1 MPSPPTRVKIPY
13 AYAAE
18 WRHAWHANQ
27 SGPPIVINRLRGAFL
42 PKIDP
47 DIRRYRARTA
57 PAETK
62 ILYILLV
69 AWLLVSIAF
78 SRLIRAKINLSLAPD
93 VIIIAFLIIVAGL
106 SYWLVKRGDTV
117 IAGNLMASTLIA
129 LTGIAI
135 FLSPESLYLLSAGFP
150 LAIMAVGAIVGGTS
164 VYPFAVIA
172 FIVLTLGWLNAHSV
186 LTDQAGSFD
195 SRSGTIF
202 LTTQAITYLGL
213 AVMLHTLSRYILR
226 TIDSLQAQREQLT
239 DMALTDALTN
249 LPNRRHLFE
258 QLEREFIRA
267 RRYRRPLSLI
277 YIDLDGFKSINDRF
291 GHLFGDEILRGTGI
305 AMTAVL
311 RSTDLLAR
319 IGGDEFSVLLPE
331 TNLEG
336 GRRVANKLRKALTAY
351 SERLDPII
359 PSLSFCAGVGQLRR
373 EDKSIDDLIAR
384 ADEAQYRAKVSG
396 KDQIRTQLE
405 IDQLPLFE
413 TPQDPR
419 VTL

>member
-1 MPSPPTRVKIPY
+1 
-13 AYAAE
+13 
-18 WRHAWHANQ
+18 
-27 SGPPIVINRLRGAFL
+27 VINRLRAAFL

-62 ILYILLV
+62 ILHILLA
-69 AWLLVSIAF
+69 AWLVVSIAF
-78 SRLIRAKINLSLAPD
+78 SRLIRAKINFSLAPD
-93 VIIIAFLIIVAGL
+93 LIIIALLIIVAGL

-117 IAGNLMASTLIA
+117 VAGNLMASTLIT

-172 FIVLTLGWLNAHSV
+172 FVVLTLGWLNAHSV
-186 LTDQAGSFD
+186 LADQAGSFD
-195 SRSGTIF
+195 GRSGMIF

-213 AVMLHTLSRYILR
+213 AVMLHTLSGYILR
-226 TIDSLQAQREQLT
+226 TIDRLHAQREQLT
-239 DMALTDALTN
+239 GMALTDALTS
-249 LPNRRHLFE
+249 LPNRRHLIE

-291 GHLFGDEILRGTGI
+291 GHLFGDEILRGTAI
-305 AMTAVL
+305 AMRAVL

-336 GRRVANKLRKALTAY
+336 GRRVANKLRKALNAY

-373 EDKSIDDLIAR
+373 EDKSIDDLIGR

-405 IDQLPLFE
+405 FDQLPLFE
-413 TPQDPR
+413 TPRDPR
-419 VTL
+419 VSR

>member
-1 MPSPPTRVKIPY
+1 
-13 AYAAE
+13 
-18 WRHAWHANQ
+18 
-27 SGPPIVINRLRGAFL
+27 VINRLRTAFF
-42 PKIDP
+42 PKIDA

-62 ILYILLV
+62 ILYVLLS
-69 AWLLVSIAF
+69 AWLLVGIAF
-78 SRLIRAKINLSLAPD
+78 TRLIRIKINLTPVSDLI
-93 VIIIAFLIIVAGL
+93 VIALLITIAGL
-106 SYWLVKRGDTV
+106 SYWLVKRGDIV
-117 IAGNLMASTLIA
+117 VAGNLMALTLIA

-164 VYPFAVIA
+164 VYLFAVLA
-172 FIVLTLGWLNAHSV
+172 FFVLTLGWLNAHNV
-186 LTDQAGSFD
+186 FADQGGSFD
-195 SRSGTIF
+195 IRSGTIF
-202 LTTQAITYLGL
+202 LTTQAIAYLGL

-226 TIDSLQAQREQLT
+226 TIDRLHAQREQLT
-239 DMALTDALTN
+239 DMALTDALTD
-249 LPNRRHLFE
+249 LPNRRHLIE
-258 QLEREFIRA
+258 QLEREFSRA

-291 GHLFGDEILRGTGI
+291 GHLFGDEILRGAAI
-305 AMTAVL
+305 AMRAVL

-319 IGGDEFSVLLPE
+319 IGGDEFSILLPE

-359 PSLSFCAGVGQLRR
+359 PPLSFCAGVGQLRR
-373 EDKSIDDLIAR
+373 EDKSIDDLIGR
-384 ADEAQYRAKVSG
+384 ADEAQYRAKDAG

-405 IDQLPLFE
+405 FDQLPLFE
-413 TPQDPR
+413 TPRDPK

>member
-1 MPSPPTRVKIPY
+1 
-13 AYAAE
+13 
-18 WRHAWHANQ
+18 
-27 SGPPIVINRLRGAFL
+27 VINRLRAAFL

-57 PAETK
+57 PAESK
-62 ILYILLV
+62 ILHILLA

-78 SRLIRAKINLSLAPD
+78 SRLIRAKINLSLTPD
-93 VIIIAFLIIVAGL
+93 LIIIGLLIIVAGL
-106 SYWLVKRGDTV
+106 SYWLVKRGDIV
-117 IAGNLMASTLIA
+117 LAGNLMASTLIA

-135 FLSPESLYLLSAGFP
+135 FLSPESLYLLSAGFL
-150 LAIMAVGAIVGGTS
+150 LAIMAVGAIVGGSS

-172 FIVLTLGWLNAHSV
+172 FVVLTLGWLNAHSV
-186 LTDQAGSFD
+186 LADQGASFD

-226 TIDSLQAQREQLT
+226 TIDSLHAQREQLT
-239 DMALTDALTN
+239 DIALTDDLTN
-249 LPNRRHLFE
+249 LPNRRHLIE
-258 QLEREFIRA
+258 QLGREFIRA

-291 GHLFGDEILRGTGI
+291 GHLFGDEILRGTAI
-305 AMTAVL
+305 AMRAVL

-336 GRRVANKLRKALTAY
+336 GRRVANKLRKALAAY

-373 EDKSIDDLIAR
+373 EDKSIDDLIGR
-384 ADEAQYRAKVSG
+384 ADEAQYRAKDAG

-405 IDQLPLFE
+405 FDQLPLFE

>member
-1 MPSPPTRVKIPY
+1 
-13 AYAAE
+13 
-18 WRHAWHANQ
+18 
-27 SGPPIVINRLRGAFL
+27 VINRLRATFL

-62 ILYILLV
+62 ILYILLA
-69 AWLLVSIAF
+69 AWLLVGIAF
-78 SRLIRAKINLSLAPD
+78 SRLIRSKINLGLAPD
-93 VIIIAFLIIVAGL
+93 LIIIGFLIIVAGL
-106 SYWLVKRGDTV
+106 SYWLVKRGDIV
-117 IAGNLMASTLIA
+117 IAGNLMATTLIA

-135 FLSPESLYLLSAGFP
+135 FLSPESFYLLSAGFP

-164 VYPFAVIA
+164 VYPFAVLA
-172 FIVLTLGWLNAHSV
+172 FVVLTLGWLNAHSV
-186 LTDQAGSFD
+186 LADQGGSFD
-195 SRSGTIF
+195 NQSGAIF
-202 LTTQAITYLGL
+202 LTTQAIAYLGL
-213 AVMLHTLSRYILR
+213 AAMLHTLSRYILR

-239 DMALTDALTN
+239 DMALTDALTS
-249 LPNRRHLFE
+249 LPNRRHLIR
-258 QLEREFIRA
+258 QLEREFLRA

-291 GHLFGDEILRGTGI
+291 GHLFGDEILRGASI
-305 AMTAVL
+305 AMRAVL
-311 RSTDLLAR
+311 RSTDLIAR

-359 PSLSFCAGVGQLRR
+359 PALSFCGGVGQLRR

-384 ADEAQYRAKVSG
+384 ADEAQYRAKAAG
-396 KDQIRTQLE
+396 TGHIRTQLE
-405 IDQLPLFE
+405 FDQLPLFE

>member
-1 MPSPPTRVKIPY
+1 
-13 AYAAE
+13 
-18 WRHAWHANQ
+18 
-27 SGPPIVINRLRGAFL
+27 VISRLRAAFL

-62 ILYILLV
+62 ILYFLLG
-69 AWLLVSIAF
+69 AWLLVGIAF
-78 SRLIRAKINLSLAPD
+78 SRLISAKINLALTSD
-93 VIIIAFLIIVAGL
+93 VLVIALLITIAGL
-106 SYWLVKRGDTV
+106 SYWLVKRGDIV

-129 LTGIAI
+129 LTAIAI
-135 FLSPESLYLLSAGFP
+135 FLSPESLYILSAGFP

-164 VYPFAVIA
+164 VYSFAVLA
-172 FIVLTLGWLNAHSV
+172 FVVLTLGWLNAHSV
-186 LTDQAGSFD
+186 LADQGGFFD

-202 LTTQAITYLGL
+202 LTTQAIAYLGL
-213 AVMLHTLSRYILR
+213 AAMLHTLSRYILR
-226 TIDSLQAQREQLT
+226 TIDRLHEQRDQLT
-239 DMALTDALTN
+239 DMALTDALTS
-249 LPNRRHLFE
+249 LPNRRHLIE
-258 QLEREFIRA
+258 QLGREFTRA

-277 YIDLDGFKSINDRF
+277 YIDMDGFKSINDRF
-291 GHLFGDEILRGTGI
+291 GHLFGDEILRGAAI
-305 AMTAVL
+305 AMRGVL

-331 TNLEG
+331 TNLDG

-359 PSLSFCAGVGQLRR
+359 PSLSFCAGVGQLRM
-373 EDKSIDDLIAR
+373 EDKSIDDLIGR
-384 ADEAQYRAKVSG
+384 ADEAQYRAKNAG
-396 KDQIRTQLE
+396 KDQIRTQLD

-413 TPQDPR
+413 TPKDPR

>member
-1 MPSPPTRVKIPY
+1 
-13 AYAAE
+13 
-18 WRHAWHANQ
+18 
-27 SGPPIVINRLRGAFL
+27 VINRLRAAFF
-42 PKIDP
+42 PKIDA

-62 ILYILLV
+62 ILYVLLS
-69 AWLLVSIAF
+69 AWLLVGIAF
-78 SRLIRAKINLSLAPD
+78 TRLIRAEINLAT
-93 VIIIAFLIIVAGL
+93 AFDLIVMALLITIAGL
-106 SYWLVKRGDTV
+106 SYWLVKRGDIV

-164 VYPFAVIA
+164 VYLFAVLA
-172 FIVLTLGWLNAHSV
+172 FFVLTLGWLNAHTV
-186 LTDQAGSFD
+186 FADQGGSFD
-195 SRSGTIF
+195 IRSGTIF
-202 LTTQAITYLGL
+202 LATQAIAYLGL

-226 TIDSLQAQREQLT
+226 TIDRLHAQREQLT
-239 DMALTDALTN
+239 DMALTDALTD
-249 LPNRRHLFE
+249 LPNRRHLIE
-258 QLEREFIRA
+258 QLEREYTRA

-291 GHLFGDEILRGTGI
+291 GHLFGDEILRGAAI
-305 AMTAVL
+305 AMRAIL

-336 GRRVANKLRKALTAY
+336 GRRVANKLRKALMAY

-359 PSLSFCAGVGQLRR
+359 PPLSFCAGVGQLRR
-373 EDKSIDDLIAR
+373 EDKSIDELIGR
-384 ADEAQYRAKVSG
+384 ADEAQYRAKDAG

-405 IDQLPLFE
+405 FDQLPLFE
-413 TPQDPR
+413 TPQDPKA
-419 VTL
+419 TL

>member
-1 MPSPPTRVKIPY
+1 M
-13 AYAAE
+13 
-18 WRHAWHANQ
+18 
-27 SGPPIVINRLRGAFL
+27 INRLRGAFL

-78 SRLIRAKINLSLAPD
+78 SRLIRSKINLSLAPD

>member
-1 MPSPPTRVKIPY
+1 M
-13 AYAAE
+13 
-18 WRHAWHANQ
+18 
-27 SGPPIVINRLRGAFL
+27 INRLRGAFL

-305 AMTAVL
+305 AMRAVL

>member
-1 MPSPPTRVKIPY
+1 
-13 AYAAE
+13 
-18 WRHAWHANQ
+18 
-27 SGPPIVINRLRGAFL
+27 VINRLRATFL

-62 ILYILLV
+62 ILYILLA
-69 AWLLVSIAF
+69 AWLLVGIAF
-78 SRLIRAKINLSLAPD
+78 SRLIRSKINLGLAPD
-93 VIIIAFLIIVAGL
+93 LIIIGFLIIVAGL
-106 SYWLVKRGDTV
+106 SYWLVKRGDIV
-117 IAGNLMASTLIA
+117 IAGNLMATTLIA

-135 FLSPESLYLLSAGFP
+135 FLSPESFYLLSAGFP

-164 VYPFAVIA
+164 VYPFAVLA
-172 FIVLTLGWLNAHSV
+172 FVVLTLGWLNAHSV
-186 LTDQAGSFD
+186 LADQGGSFD
-195 SRSGTIF
+195 NRSGAIF
-202 LTTQAITYLGL
+202 LTTQAIAYLGL
-213 AVMLHTLSRYILR
+213 AAMLHTLSRYILR

-239 DMALTDALTN
+239 DMALTDALTS
-249 LPNRRHLFE
+249 LPNRRHLIR
-258 QLEREFIRA
+258 QLEREFLRA

-291 GHLFGDEILRGTGI
+291 GHLFGDEILRGASI
-305 AMTAVL
+305 AMRAVL
-311 RSTDLLAR
+311 RSTDLIAR

-359 PSLSFCAGVGQLRR
+359 PALSFCGGVGQLRR

-384 ADEAQYRAKVSG
+384 ADEAQYRAKAAG
-396 KDQIRTQLE
+396 TGHIRTQLE
-405 IDQLPLFE
+405 FDQLPLFE

>member
-1 MPSPPTRVKIPY
+1 MIS
-13 AYAAE
+13 
-18 WRHAWHANQ
+18 
-27 SGPPIVINRLRGAFL
+27 RLRAAFL

-62 ILYILLV
+62 ILYILLA
-69 AWLLVSIAF
+69 AWLLVGFAF
-78 SRLIRAKINLSLAPD
+78 SRLIRTKINLSLAPD
-93 VIIIAFLIIVAGL
+93 LIIIGLLIIIAGL
-106 SYWLVKRGDTV
+106 SYWLVKRGDIV
-117 IAGNLMASTLIA
+117 VAGNLMASTLIA

-135 FLSPESLYLLSAGFP
+135 FLSPESFYLLSAGFP

-164 VYPFAVIA
+164 VYPVAVIA
-172 FIVLTLGWLNAHSV
+172 FVVLTLGWLNAHSV
-186 LTDQAGSFD
+186 LTNQGGSFD

-213 AVMLHTLSRYILR
+213 AAMLHTISRYILR
-226 TIDSLQAQREQLT
+226 TIDSLHAQREKLT

-249 LPNRRHLFE
+249 LPNRRHLIE

-291 GHLFGDEILRGTGI
+291 GHLFGDEILRGVAI
-305 AMTAVL
+305 AMRAVL

-359 PSLSFCAGVGQLRR
+359 PALSFCAGVGQLRR

-384 ADEAQYRAKVSG
+384 ADEAQYRAKNAG

-405 IDQLPLFE
+405 FDQLPLFE

>member
-1 MPSPPTRVKIPY
+1 M
-13 AYAAE
+13 
-18 WRHAWHANQ
+18 
-27 SGPPIVINRLRGAFL
+27 INRLRGAFL

>member
-1 MPSPPTRVKIPY
+1 M
-13 AYAAE
+13 
-18 WRHAWHANQ
+18 
-27 SGPPIVINRLRGAFL
+27 INRLRVALL

-78 SRLIRAKINLSLAPD
+78 SRLIRAKINLDLAPD
-93 VIIIAFLIIVAGL
+93 LIIISLLIIVAGL

-150 LAIMAVGAIVGGTS
+150 LAIMAVGAIVGGAS

-172 FIVLTLGWLNAHSV
+172 FVVLTLGWLNAHIV
-186 LTDQAGSFD
+186 LADQAGPFD
-195 SRSGTIF
+195 SRSGIIF

-226 TIDSLQAQREQLT
+226 TIDRLQAQREQLT
-239 DMALTDALTN
+239 DMALTDALTS

-291 GHLFGDEILRGTGI
+291 GHLFGDEILRGTAI
-305 AMTAVL
+305 AMRAVL

-359 PSLSFCAGVGQLRR
+359 PSLSFCAGVGQLRK
-373 EDKSIDDLIAR
+373 EDKSIDDLIHR

-405 IDQLPLFE
+405 FDQLPLFE

-419 VTL
+419 ASL

>member
-1 MPSPPTRVKIPY
+1 
-13 AYAAE
+13 
-18 WRHAWHANQ
+18 
-27 SGPPIVINRLRGAFL
+27 VINLLRTAFL

-47 DIRRYRARTA
+47 DIRRYRARIA

-62 ILYILLV
+62 ILYILLA

-78 SRLIRAKINLSLAPD
+78 SRLIRAKLNLSLAPD
-93 VIIIAFLIIVAGL
+93 LIILGLLIILAGL
-106 SYWLVKRGDTV
+106 SYWLLKRGDTV
-117 IAGNLMASTLIA
+117 IAGNVMASTLIA

-150 LAIMAVGAIVGGTS
+150 LAIMAVGAIVGGSS

-172 FIVLTLGWLNAHSV
+172 FIVLTLGWLNAYSV
-186 LTDQAGSFD
+186 LADQGGAFD
-195 SRSGTIF
+195 SRSGSIF
-202 LTTQAITYLGL
+202 LATHAITYLGL
-213 AVMLHTLSRYILR
+213 AVMLQTFSRYILR
-226 TIDSLQAQREQLT
+226 TIDSLHKQRDQLT
-239 DMALTDALTN
+239 DIALTDDLTN
-249 LPNRRHLFE
+249 LPNRRHLIE
-258 QLEREFIRA
+258 QLEREYIRA

-291 GHLFGDEILRGTGI
+291 GHLFGDEILRGTAI
-305 AMTAVL
+305 TMRAVL

-373 EDKSIDDLIAR
+373 EDKSIDDLIGR
-384 ADEAQYRAKVSG
+384 ADEAQYRAKVGG

-405 IDQLPLFE
+405 FDQLPLFE

-419 VTL
+419 VSL

>member
-1 MPSPPTRVKIPY
+1 
-13 AYAAE
+13 
-18 WRHAWHANQ
+18 
-27 SGPPIVINRLRGAFL
+27 VINRLRATFL

-62 ILYILLV
+62 ILYILLA
-69 AWLLVSIAF
+69 AWLLVGIAF
-78 SRLIRAKINLSLAPD
+78 SRLIRSKINLGLAPD
-93 VIIIAFLIIVAGL
+93 LIIIGFLIIVAGL
-106 SYWLVKRGDTV
+106 SYWLVKRGDIV
-117 IAGNLMASTLIA
+117 IAGNLMATTLIA

-135 FLSPESLYLLSAGFP
+135 FLSPESFYLLSAGFP

-164 VYPFAVIA
+164 VYPFAVLA
-172 FIVLTLGWLNAHSV
+172 FVVLTLGWLNAHSV
-186 LTDQAGSFD
+186 LADQGGSFD
-195 SRSGTIF
+195 NQSGAIF
-202 LTTQAITYLGL
+202 LTTQAIAYLGL
-213 AVMLHTLSRYILR
+213 AAMLHTLSRYILR

-239 DMALTDALTN
+239 DMALTDALTS
-249 LPNRRHLFE
+249 LPNRRHLIG
-258 QLEREFIRA
+258 QLEREFFRA
-267 RRYRRPLSLI
+267 RRYHRPLSLI

-291 GHLFGDEILRGTGI
+291 GHLFGDEILRGASI
-305 AMTAVL
+305 AMRAVL
-311 RSTDLLAR
+311 RSTDLIAR

-359 PSLSFCAGVGQLRR
+359 PALSFCGGVGQLRR

-384 ADEAQYRAKVSG
+384 ADEAQYRAKAAG
-396 KDQIRTQLE
+396 TGHIRTQLE
-405 IDQLPLFE
+405 FDQLPLFE

>member
-1 MPSPPTRVKIPY
+1 M
-13 AYAAE
+13 
-18 WRHAWHANQ
+18 
-27 SGPPIVINRLRGAFL
+27 INRLRATFL

-62 ILYILLV
+62 ILYILLA
-69 AWLLVSIAF
+69 AWLLVGIAF
-78 SRLIRAKINLSLAPD
+78 SRLIRSKINLGLAPD
-93 VIIIAFLIIVAGL
+93 LIIIGFLIIVAGL
-106 SYWLVKRGDTV
+106 SYWLVKRGDIV
-117 IAGNLMASTLIA
+117 IAGNLMATTLIA

-135 FLSPESLYLLSAGFP
+135 FLSPESFYLLSAGFP

-164 VYPFAVIA
+164 VYPFAVLA
-172 FIVLTLGWLNAHSV
+172 FVVLTLGWLNAHSV
-186 LTDQAGSFD
+186 LADQGGSFD
-195 SRSGTIF
+195 NQSGAIF
-202 LTTQAITYLGL
+202 LTTQAIAYLGL
-213 AVMLHTLSRYILR
+213 AAMLHTLSRYILR

-239 DMALTDALTN
+239 DMALTDALTS
-249 LPNRRHLFE
+249 LPNRRHLIG
-258 QLEREFIRA
+258 QLEREFFRA
-267 RRYRRPLSLI
+267 RRYHRPLSLI

-291 GHLFGDEILRGTGI
+291 GHLFGDEILRGASI
-305 AMTAVL
+305 AMRAVL
-311 RSTDLLAR
+311 RSTDLIAR

-359 PSLSFCAGVGQLRR
+359 PALSFCGGVGQLRR

-384 ADEAQYRAKVSG
+384 ADEAQYRAKAAG
-396 KDQIRTQLE
+396 TGHIRTQLE
-405 IDQLPLFE
+405 FDQLPLFE

>member
-1 MPSPPTRVKIPY
+1 
-13 AYAAE
+13 
-18 WRHAWHANQ
+18 
-27 SGPPIVINRLRGAFL
+27 VINRLRAAFL

-78 SRLIRAKINLSLAPD
+78 SRLIRSKLNLNLAPD
-93 VIIIAFLIIVAGL
+93 LIIIGLLIIVAGL

-117 IAGNLMASTLIA
+117 VAGNLMASTLIA

-150 LAIMAVGAIVGGTS
+150 LAIMAVGAIVGGSS

-172 FIVLTLGWLNAHSV
+172 FIVLTLGWLNAYSV
-186 LTDQAGSFD
+186 LADQAGAFD
-195 SRSGTIF
+195 SRSGSIF
-202 LTTQAITYLGL
+202 LITQAITYLGL

-226 TIDSLQAQREQLT
+226 TIDSLHKQREQLT
-239 DMALTDALTN
+239 NMALTDALTN
-249 LPNRRHLFE
+249 LPNRRHLIE
-258 QLEREFIRA
+258 QLDREYIRA

-277 YIDLDGFKSINDRF
+277 YIDLDGFKAINDRF
-291 GHLFGDEILRGTGI
+291 GHLFGDEILRGTAI
-305 AMTAVL
+305 AMRAVL

-336 GRRVANKLRKALTAY
+336 GRRVANKLRKALAAY

-373 EDKSIDDLIAR
+373 EDKSIDDLIGR

-405 IDQLPLFE
+405 FDQLPLFE

>member
-1 MPSPPTRVKIPY
+1 M
-13 AYAAE
+13 
-18 WRHAWHANQ
+18 
-27 SGPPIVINRLRGAFL
+27 INRLRTAFL

-57 PAETK
+57 PAETR
-62 ILYILLV
+62 ILYILLA

-78 SRLIRAKINLSLAPD
+78 SRLIRTKINLSLAPD
-93 VIIIAFLIIVAGL
+93 MIIVGLLIVVAGL

-117 IAGNLMASTLIA
+117 VAGNLMASTLIA
-129 LTGIAI
+129 LTGIAV
-135 FLSPESLYLLSAGFP
+135 FLSPESIYLLSAGFP

-172 FIVLTLGWLNAHSV
+172 FVVLTLGWLNAHSV
-186 LTDQAGSFD
+186 LADQGGSFD

-202 LTTQAITYLGL
+202 LATQAITYLGL

-226 TIDSLQAQREQLT
+226 TIDSLHAQREQLT
-239 DMALTDALTN
+239 DIALTDDLTN
-249 LPNRRHLFE
+249 LPNRRHLIE
-258 QLEREFIRA
+258 QLEREYIRA

-291 GHLFGDEILRGTGI
+291 GHLFGDEILRGTAI
-305 AMTAVL
+305 AMRAVL

-336 GRRVANKLRKALTAY
+336 GRRVANKLRKALAAY

-359 PSLSFCAGVGQLRR
+359 PTLSFCAGVGQLRR
-373 EDKSIDDLIAR
+373 EDKSIDDLIGR
-384 ADEAQYRAKVSG
+384 ADEAQYRAKDAG

-405 IDQLPLFE
+405 FDQLPLFE

-419 VTL
+419 VNL

>member
-1 MPSPPTRVKIPY
+1 
-13 AYAAE
+13 
-18 WRHAWHANQ
+18 
-27 SGPPIVINRLRGAFL
+27 VINRLRAAFF
-42 PKIDP
+42 PKIDA

-62 ILYILLV
+62 ILYVLLS
-69 AWLLVSIAF
+69 AWLLVGIAF
-78 SRLIRAKINLSLAPD
+78 TRLIRAEINLATAFDLI
-93 VIIIAFLIIVAGL
+93 VIALLITIAGL
-106 SYWLVKRGDTV
+106 SYWLVKRGDIV

-164 VYPFAVIA
+164 VYLFAVLA
-172 FIVLTLGWLNAHSV
+172 FFVLTLGWLNAHTV
-186 LTDQAGSFD
+186 FADQGGSFD
-195 SRSGTIF
+195 IRSGTIF
-202 LTTQAITYLGL
+202 LATQAIAYLGL

-226 TIDSLQAQREQLT
+226 TIDRLHAQREQLT
-239 DMALTDALTN
+239 DMALTDALTD
-249 LPNRRHLFE
+249 LPNRRHLIE
-258 QLEREFIRA
+258 QLEREYTRA

-291 GHLFGDEILRGTGI
+291 GHLFGDEILRGAAI
-305 AMTAVL
+305 AMRAIL

-336 GRRVANKLRKALTAY
+336 GRRVANKLRKALMAY

-359 PSLSFCAGVGQLRR
+359 PPLSFCAGVGQLRR
-373 EDKSIDDLIAR
+373 EDKSIDELIGR
-384 ADEAQYRAKVSG
+384 ADEAQYRAKDAG

-405 IDQLPLFE
+405 FDQLPLFE
-413 TPQDPR
+413 TPQDPKA
-419 VTL
+419 TL